1 MSLMSIP
8 PPVLDE
14 DEELPF
20 RGRVVV
26 LVLASLGEE
35 RRVTSLLVGG
45 GGGGFLL
52 DSPLLRESED
62 VDFLAG
68 SVAAFRGGREG
79 GARLPE
85 VDLGMDDILGRGG
98 GPGSGPPSHGSSS
111 YSSCSSSSGSS
122 SYSSGSIYRGGRK
135 NKQIK

>member
-14 DEELPF
+14 DVLPF
-20 RGRVVV
+20 RGRVAV
-26 LVLASLGEE
+26 LVLPSLGAE

-52 DSPLLRESED
+52 DSPLLKESGD
-62 VDFLAG
+62 ADFLVG

-85 VDLGMDDILGRGG
+85 IDLGMDDILGRGG
-98 GPGSGPPSHGSSS
+98 GLGSSPPSHGSSS

-122 SYSSGSIYRGGRK
+122 SYSSGSIYRGWTEGQA
-135 NKQIK
+135 N